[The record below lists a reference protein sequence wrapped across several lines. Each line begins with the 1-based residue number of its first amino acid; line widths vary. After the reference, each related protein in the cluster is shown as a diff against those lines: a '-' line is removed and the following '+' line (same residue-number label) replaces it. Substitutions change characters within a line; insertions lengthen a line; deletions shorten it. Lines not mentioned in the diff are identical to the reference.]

1 MPFVDSSD
9 SKGNMATQT
18 PQEEPYLLVHPLRE
32 KTKNLYIYIYKRSS
46 PPSCLVQA
54 FRRMTG
60 AKALNQPSFTT

>member
-32 KTKNLYIYIYKRSS
+32 KTKNLYIYI
-46 PPSCLVQA
+46 
-54 FRRMTG
+54 
-60 AKALNQPSFTT
+60 